1 MGSTARGTAH
11 SPQTAFRCPEC
22 GEPVETVMR
31 RHKTLGA
38 FVPLWGPGP
47 CRNRD
52 CAEYAGHAEDTGSAE
67 SAEAGRQGDGDGAAG
82 PAVSGAA

>member
-1 MGSTARGTAH
+1 MGSAARGTAH

-22 GEPVETVMR
+22 GERVDTVMR

-47 CRNRD
+47 CHNAA
-52 CAEYAGHAEDTGSAE
+52 CPAYTGPA
-67 SAEAGRQGDGDGAAG
+67 DGEGADGAPGPTVAG
-82 PAVSGAA
+82 TA

>member
-1 MGSTARGTAH
+1 MGSAARGTAH

-22 GEPVETVMR
+22 GERVETVMR

-47 CRNRD
+47 CHNAA
-52 CAEYAGHAEDTGSAE
+52 CTAYTGPAE
-67 SAEAGRQGDGDGAAG
+67 SADGDGAPGPTVAG
-82 PAVSGAA
+82 TA